1 MIHNETIDH
10 QVNHRTIRAF
20 KEQPLNEEQLTTL
33 YEAARHTST
42 SMFMQQFSILHVTD
56 PHLRTQVREI
66 SQQPYV
72 GANGDLFIFIV
83 DLYRNQQI
91 REQEGNDDGRLHT
104 TDIFMQAVEDTT
116 LAVQNFL
123 TAAESMGLGGVILGS
138 IRNNLEK
145 LVQVLNMP
153 KMTLPFLGIQVGVPD
168 QEPQL
173 KPRLPQRFIAF
184 ENHYPRDFKVAD
196 LAEYDQVVT
205 QYYDL
210 RDANRRIDSFTKQIN
225 GDKLNKHF
233 TKRDEFALVAQKQ
246 GFALDWGKDLPKQNI
261 E

>member
-33 YEAARHTST
+33 YEAARHAST

-138 IRNNLEK
+138 IQNNLEK
-145 LVQVLNMP
+145 LVRVLNMP

-184 ENHYPRDFKVAD
+184 ENHYPRGFKVAD

-233 TKRDEFALVAQKQ
+233 TKRDEFGLVAQKQ

>member
-33 YEAARHTST
+33 YEAARHAST

-104 TDIFMQAVEDTT
+104 TDIFIQAVEDTT

-138 IRNNLEK
+138 IQNNLEK
-145 LVQVLNMP
+145 LVRVLNMP

-184 ENHYPRDFKVAD
+184 ENHYPRGFKVAD

-233 TKRDEFALVAQKQ
+233 TKRDEFGLVAQKQ

>member
-20 KEQPLNEEQLTTL
+20 KEQPLNKEQLTTL

-184 ENHYPRDFKVAD
+184 ENHYPRGFKVAD

-233 TKRDEFALVAQKQ
+233 TKRDEFGLVAQKQ

>member
-104 TDIFMQAVEDTT
+104 TDIFIQAVEDTT

-210 RDANRRIDSFTKQIN
+210 RDANRRIDSFIKQIN

-233 TKRDEFALVAQKQ
+233 TKRDEFGLVAQKQ

>member
-10 QVNHRTIRAF
+10 QLNHRTIRAF
-20 KEQPLNEEQLTTL
+20 KKQSLTRDQVTTL
-33 YEAARHTST
+33 CEAARHTST
-42 SMFMQQFSILHVTD
+42 SMFMQQFSIMHITD
-56 PHLRTQVREI
+56 PQLREQIRNI
-66 SQQPYV
+66 SKQQYV

-91 REQEGNDDGRLHT
+91 RKQLGNDDGRLHT
-104 TDIFMQAVEDTT
+104 TDIFMQAVEDTV

-123 TAAESMGLGGVILGS
+123 LAAESMGLGGVILGS
-138 IRNNLEK
+138 IKNDPAK

-153 KMTLPFLGIQVGVPD
+153 KMTLPLLGIQVGIPD

-173 KPRLPQRFIAF
+173 KPRLPLKFISF
-184 ENHYPRDFKVAD
+184 ENQYPRDFDVEQLKD
-196 LAEYDQVVT
+196 YNHHVT

-225 GDKLNKHF
+225 GQKLDLGDPN
-233 TKRDEFALVAQKQ
+233 KRDELAKVIQAQ
-246 GFALDWGKDLPKQNI
+246 GFALDWDDSSRK
-261 E
+261 